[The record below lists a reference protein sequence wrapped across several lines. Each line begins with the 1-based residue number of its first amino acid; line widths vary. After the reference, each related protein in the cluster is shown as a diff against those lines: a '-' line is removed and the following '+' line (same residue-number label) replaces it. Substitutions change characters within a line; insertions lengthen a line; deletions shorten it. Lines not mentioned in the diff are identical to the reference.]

1 MMSSDVFLCTTH
13 AERSVA
19 LRLADAGYD
28 VWLGNNRGNK
38 YSRKHISLAPHDAA
52 FWNFGIDEY
61 AMHDIPDSIAYIL
74 EATGESSVSYV
85 GFSQGTAQAF
95 AALSINPKLNRK
107 INVFVALAPAMSP
120 PGLSAPLVDGMM
132 KSSSV

>member
-1 MMSSDVFLCTTH
+1 MQVDTNANAQSV
-13 AERSVA
+13 EVGVA
-19 LRLADAGYD
+19 LNQTLSA
-28 VWLGNNRGNK
+28 
-38 YSRKHISLAPHDAA
+38 ISTLPPHDAA

-61 AMHDIPDSIAYIL
+61 ALYDIPDSIEYIL
-74 EATGESSVSYV
+74 DATGESSVSYV

-95 AALSINPKLNRK
+95 AALSIHPKLNQK

-132 KSSSV
+132 KSS